1 MLCSRGQGGPAVR
14 RRGTSSKKSV
24 KKSAKKFGG
33 NQKVRIFAVPFG
45 NGGARTDGRGLRR
58 GTGDKIIDKAD
69 KNKESTTKYREQL
82 TRALIPSRNEQQPDP
97 A

>member
-1 MLCSRGQGGPAVR
+1 MRKNLEVTKKCVSLQSLSETGERGRTGEASGG
-14 RRGTSSKKSV
+14 GTE
-24 KKSAKKFGG
+24 
-33 NQKVRIFAVPFG
+33 
-45 NGGARTDGRGLRR
+45 
-58 GTGDKIIDKAD
+58 KIIDKAD

>member
-1 MLCSRGQGGPAVR
+1 M
-14 RRGTSSKKSV
+14 
-24 KKSAKKFGG
+24 
-33 NQKVRIFAVPFG
+33 RIFAVPFG

-58 GTGDKIIDKAD
+58 GTEKIIDKAD